1 MKHAPHPAPD
11 PGDVGRTP
19 APSELELVRAL
30 INSRNIEGEAKVA
43 APSSEWD
50 KLATPAMAAD
60 WLRERGLLGRQAR
73 VTASEAVGLRTLR
86 ESLRGLAARNNGLE
100 VPVDLEFLR
109 RAAEEARFGLVFDSR
124 TGRSELKPMASG
136 VAGAVGRIIAQVHQA
151 MDDGRWDRLKIC
163 AAETCLW
170 AYYDRSKNSHSRWCS
185 PTVCGNRDKVRR
197 YRERA
202 QKAKRSKA
210 G

>member
-1 MKHAPHPAPD
+1 MKHAPHPVSD
-11 PGDVGRTP
+11 PGDVGRSP

-30 INSRNIEGEAKVA
+30 INSRNVEGEAKVA
-43 APSSEWD
+43 AASSEWD
-50 KLATPAMAAD
+50 KLTTPAMAAD
-60 WLRERGLLGRQAR
+60 WLRERGLLSRQAR
-73 VTASEAVGLRTLR
+73 VTASEAAGLRALR

-100 VPVDLEFLR
+100 LPVDLDLLR
-109 RAAEEARFGLVFDSR
+109 RAAEHARFGLVFDSL
-124 TGRSELKPMASG
+124 TGRSELNPTASG
-136 VAGAVGRIIAQVHQA
+136 VPGAIGRIIGQVHQA
-151 MDDGRWDRLKIC
+151 MEDGSWDRLKIC

-185 PTVCGNRDKVRR
+185 PSVCGNRDKVRR

-202 QKAKRSKA
+202 QKAKRPKA